1 MSDRLTL
8 LRPDDWHIHLRDGA
22 VLPHTVGDAARTFG
36 RAIIMPNL
44 VPPVRNTAE
53 ADAYRQR
60 ILAARPAGSRFEP
73 LMVLY
78 LTDNTSPEDVRAA
91 KASGFVHAAKLYP
104 AGATTNSDSGVTSID
119 KIFPA
124 LEAMAEV
131 GMLLLVHGEVTRAEI
146 DVFDREK
153 IFIDEH
159 LSRVVERFPTLKVVF
174 EHITTRD
181 AVQFVE
187 AASANVGATITAHH
201 LLYNRNHM
209 LVGGIR
215 PHFYCLPILK
225 RNVHQEAL
233 LDAATGGN
241 AKFFLGTD
249 SAPHAKHAK
258 EAACG
263 CAGCYTAYAAIE
275 LYAKAFEQRGAL
287 DKLEAFASFHG
298 PDFYGMPRNSDRITL
313 VREEWTVPASLPLG
327 ENSVVPLRAGETL
340 RWKLLEAQA

>member
-22 VLPHTVGDAARTFG
+22 VLPHTVADVARTFA

-44 VPPVRNTAE
+44 VPPVRNALE

-60 ILAARPAGSRFEP
+60 ILAARPAGSAFEP

-78 LTDNTSPEDVRAA
+78 LTDNTSPEDVRLA

-153 IFIDEH
+153 AFIDEH
-159 LSRVVERFPTLKVVF
+159 LTRVVERFPTLKVVF

-187 AASANVGATITAHH
+187 AASTNVGATITAHH

-233 LDAATGGN
+233 LDAATSGN

-249 SAPHAKHAK
+249 SAPHARHAK

-275 LYAKAFEQRGAL
+275 LYAEAFEQRGAL
-287 DKLEAFASFHG
+287 DKLEAFASHHG
-298 PDFYGMPRNSDRITL
+298 PDFYGLPRNTDHITL
-313 VREEWTVPASLPLG
+313 IREDWTAPATLPLG
-327 ENSVVPLRAGETL
+327 DQQVVPLRAGETL
-340 RWKLLEAQA
+340 RWRVLEAQA